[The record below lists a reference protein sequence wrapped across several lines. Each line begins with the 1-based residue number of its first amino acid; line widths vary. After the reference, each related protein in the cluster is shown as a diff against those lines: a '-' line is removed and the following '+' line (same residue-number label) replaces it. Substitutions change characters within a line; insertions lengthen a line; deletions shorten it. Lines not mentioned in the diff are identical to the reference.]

1 MNLTTAHLESQATG
15 RPERTEGLESRKEE
29 QMSRIDGEWKW
40 TGSVDTS
47 KWSTPPPVD
56 RSTHP
61 GHTEQPELQE
71 HTQPPEQPELQEHT
85 QPPEQPEQPE
95 LQEHTQPPEQSE
107 HTDNTER
114 TGHAGNSDLI
124 EDKKR
129 NVPISEL
136 DEQASSSHSECRQA
150 GCAQDCS
157 VQTGRIICACR
168 PGFLPASDGKSCIGI
183 PLTFHFLLLHC
194 IAYSFEK
201 YIVCLV

>member
-61 GHTEQPELQE
+61 GHT
-71 HTQPPEQPELQEHT
+71 
-85 QPPEQPEQPE
+85 EQPE